1 MLAEPLQSAAAVPIS
16 ALECAALRTA
26 TVIWKEDMISTE
38 TRPERISIGV
48 AIAGIVALLW
58 VAKLLYAIGL
68 LPAEHRTLLGT
79 VFSILITVGLVALWR
94 KYTRASQQAAI
105 IQRLL
110 SQSPDCLL
118 ILTEQG
124 TILDANTRCRDV
136 LGYDAAELRLSHLRA
151 LVHPDERRVI
161 GHLLGQLLA
170 AGNSTTVRVVLHL
183 LHRTT
188 RPFPAELAA
197 TLETFGRRR
206 YVLLSIRDISE
217 QVRQER
223 KIRRVLHTLDR
234 IMRTIPEAV
243 LIFDVQKRRFVYAG
257 NARVLGWNPIE
268 ITRLDFDT
276 FCQRLHPSDRER
288 FQQCMQEAANLH
300 DGGNLTCLYRMSSSD
315 GRWRW
320 YYSRVAIFKRSRDGS
335 NVEQL
340 LWVTDDITAL
350 MEERAARERLHQRM
364 QLATRGAGIGV
375 WEIELRT
382 LLPTWDET
390 MFLLHGIPPT
400 VEGKALLRQWQRGIH
415 RTHLR
420 AMLSELRTLIRR
432 GQGQF
437 VTTYDFFTPAGER
450 KHFRA
455 IASLAHSPS
464 GEGRSLIGIVV
475 DETLLVEQQRQQQKL
490 QHLLEES
497 QRMARMASWEIEPES
512 FLLTATNELWN
523 ILGVPPQ
530 LGALDLR
537 QYQQHIHPEDRE
549 RWRQTIETAIASN
562 QGYLMR
568 YRIVRSDG
576 QVRWMQCHSEPVFC
590 KGKVVLLRGTVQ
602 DITEQYEQEQELIRT
617 REEALRA
624 SRVKSE
630 FLANMSHEIRTP
642 MNAILGFASL
652 LEKAVTDPLLREY
665 ITAIQSGGRTLLQ
678 LINDI
683 LDLSKLEAGK
693 MRLSP
698 EPTELRTFVEEVR
711 MFLAERA
718 SSKGIEL
725 RTELIGTLPTAIEL
739 DIVRMR
745 QILFNL
751 LGNAIKFTE
760 RGWVTL
766 RVFGSPNEDG
776 TWRLIFE
783 VEDTGIGIPA
793 DQLDAIFEA
802 FQQVEGQSNRKYGGT
817 GLGLSIC
824 KRLTE
829 LMGGEISVR
838 STLGSGSVF
847 TVTLPRMQV
856 ASIEGIPERSSV
868 SLPQVSFDGAEVV
881 VVDDVESNRALLRSY
896 LEHHGAVVHEAASAD
911 DAERL
916 IAVVEPRAVFTD
928 IQMPVRSGI
937 DLARSL
943 RSSDRWRTLPLVA
956 VTASPIANPEQ
967 AALFD
972 CVLLKPVTLEMFL
985 RVACN
990 ILPYRQLDGKQPQE
1004 EADDTEQLPELS
1016 DELRTQLESIAATE
1030 CRAALERCSSVD
1042 IERFI
1047 AALEHA
1053 QSLSSHAAVRRY
1065 LEQVR
1070 AAYEQFDIPKLR
1082 SMLERFAAFAQPPRT
1097 EQPSKVLP

>member
-1 MLAEPLQSAAAVPIS
+1 
-16 ALECAALRTA
+16 
-26 TVIWKEDMISTE
+26 MISTE
-38 TRPERISIGV
+38 TNRQRISIGV
-48 AIAGIVALLW
+48 VIAGIVVLLW
-58 VAKLLYAIGL
+58 SVKLLYAIRL
-68 LPAEHRTLLGT
+68 LPAEHRVLLGT
-79 VFSILITVGLVALWR
+79 VFSIVITVGLVALWR
-94 KYTRASQQAAI
+94 KYTRVSQQAAI
-105 IQRLL
+105 TQRLL
-110 SQSPDCLL
+110 AQSPDCLL
-118 ILTEQG
+118 VLTEQG
-124 TILDANTRCRDV
+124 TILDANVRCRDV
-136 LGYDAAELRLSHLRA
+136 LGYDAQELRLCHLRS
-151 LVHPDERRVI
+151 LVHPEERRAI
-161 GHLLGQLLA
+161 GHLLGQLTTA
-170 AGNSTTVRVVLHL
+170 ENRTTVRGTLHL
-183 LHRTT
+183 VHRTT

-197 TLETFGRRR
+197 TIESFGRRR
-206 YVLLSIRDISE
+206 YILLSIRDISE
-217 QVRQER
+217 QARQER

-268 ITRLDFDT
+268 ITRIDFTT
-276 FCQRLHPSDRER
+276 FSHRLHPADRESVQR
-288 FQQCMQEAANLH
+288 CIQEAVALN
-300 DGGNLTCLYRMSSSD
+300 DGGNQTCIYRLSGSD

-320 YYSRVAIFKRSRDGS
+320 YYTRVAVFKRKSDGGGA
-335 NVEQL
+335 EQL
-340 LWVTDDITAL
+340 LWVIDDVTAL

-390 MFLLHGIPPT
+390 MYLLHGIAPT
-400 VEGKALLRQWQRGIH
+400 VEGKALLRQWRHGIH
-415 RTHLR
+415 RTHLQPI
-420 AMLSELRTLIRR
+420 LSEFRTLVRR
-432 GQGQF
+432 RQGQF
-437 VTTYDFFTPAGER
+437 VVTYDFFTPSGEQ

-455 IASLAHSPS
+455 VATLAQSS
-464 GEGRSLIGIVV
+464 SSQGQSLIGIVV
-475 DETLLVEQQRQQQKL
+475 DETLIVKHQRQQQRL

-497 QRMARMASWEIEPES
+497 QRMARMASWEIDPKTQM
-512 FLLTATNELWN
+512 LTATNELWN
-523 ILGVPPQ
+523 ILGLPAEAGPITI
-530 LGALDLR
+530 G
-537 QYQQHIHPEDRE
+537 QYQPHIHPEDRD
-549 RWRQTIETAIASN
+549 RWFETLQTAIATK
-562 QGYLMR
+562 QGYGMR
-568 YRIVRSDG
+568 YRIVRGDG
-576 QVRWMQCHSEPVFC
+576 QVRWMECHGEPVVS
-590 KGKVVLLRGTVQ
+590 KGSVILLRGTVQ

-652 LEKAVTDPLLREY
+652 LEKVVSDPVQREY

-698 EPTELRTFVEEVR
+698 EPTDLRTFVEEVR

-718 SSKGIEL
+718 SAKGIQL
-725 RTELIGTLPTAIEL
+725 RTELVGTLPTAIEL
-739 DIVRMR
+739 DTVRMR

-766 RVFGSPNEDG
+766 RLFGSPNEDG

-783 VEDTGIGIPA
+783 VEDTGIGIPE

-802 FQQVEGQSNRKYGGT
+802 FQQVEGQSTRKYGGT

-829 LMGGEISVR
+829 LMGGQITVR
-838 STLGSGSVF
+838 STVGSGSVF
-847 TVTLPRMQV
+847 TVTLPRMQG
-856 ASIEGIPERSSV
+856 ASIEGIPERSSA
-868 SLPQVSFDGAEVV
+868 SLPTVSFAGAVVV

-896 LEHHGAVVHEAASAD
+896 LEHHDVVVHEAASAD

-916 IAVVEPRAVFTD
+916 IATVEPSAVFTD
-928 IQMPVRSGI
+928 IQMPARSGI
-937 DLARSL
+937 DLASSL
-943 RSSDRWRTLPLVA
+943 RSSNRWRSLPIVA
-956 VTASPIANPEQ
+956 VTASPIADPEH

-972 CVLLKPVTLEMFL
+972 CVLLKPVTLETFL
-985 RVACN
+985 QAACRV
-990 ILPYRQLDGKQPQE
+990 LPYRSLASDHSFDAGDGAGE
-1004 EADDTEQLPELS
+1004 FAEFDSEHRSL
-1016 DELRTQLESIAATE
+1016 LESIAAKE
-1030 CRAALERCSSVD
+1030 WKAAIERFSSAD

-1047 AALEHA
+1047 AALEQA
-1053 QSLSSHAAVRRY
+1053 KALSNHAALRRY

-1070 AAYEQFDIPKLR
+1070 TAYGQFDIPKLR
-1082 SMLERFAAFAQPPRT
+1082 SALEQFAAFTKTVRT
-1097 EQPSKVLP
+1097 EQRSKAIS

>member
-1 MLAEPLQSAAAVPIS
+1 
-16 ALECAALRTA
+16 
-26 TVIWKEDMISTE
+26 MISTE
-38 TRPERISIGV
+38 SNRERISIGV
-48 AIAGIVALLW
+48 AIAGVLLLLW
-58 VAKLLYAIGL
+58 LVKILYSIGL
-68 LPAEHRTLLGT
+68 LPPEHRGLLGT
-79 VFSILITVGLVALWR
+79 IFSVIITVGLVALWR

-105 IQRLL
+105 VQRLL

-124 TILDANTRCRDV
+124 TILGANTRCRDV
-136 LGYDAAELRLSHLRA
+136 LGYDAAELRLCHLRS
-151 LVHPDERRVI
+151 LVHPDERRAI

-170 AGNSTTVRVVLHL
+170 AGNSTTVRVILHL

-206 YVLLSIRDISE
+206 YILLSIRDISE

-268 ITRLDFDT
+268 MTRLDFDG
-276 FCQRLHPSDRER
+276 FCQRLHPADRQQLER
-288 FQQCMQEAANLH
+288 CMQEATTLH
-300 DGGNLTCLYRMSSSD
+300 DGGTLTCLYRMSDSD

-320 YYSRVAIFKRSRDGS
+320 YYSRVALFKRSSDGRS
-335 NVEQL
+335 VEQL
-340 LWVTDDITAL
+340 LLVTDDITAL

-382 LLPTWDET
+382 LLPTWDDT
-390 MFLLHGIPPT
+390 MYLLHGIAPS
-400 VEGKALLRQWQRGIH
+400 VEGKALLRQWRHGIH

-420 AMLSELRTLIRR
+420 AMLSELRTLIRH

-437 VTTYDFFTPAGER
+437 VATYDFFTPTGER

-455 IASLAHSPS
+455 VATLVHSPS

-497 QRMARMASWEIEPES
+497 QRMARMASWEIEPDTQ
-512 FLLTATNELWN
+512 LLTVTSELWN
-523 ILGVPPQ
+523 ILGVPPPA
-530 LGALDLR
+530 GAVNFR
-537 QYQQHIHPEDRE
+537 QYQRNIHPEDRE
-549 RWRQTIETAIASN
+549 RWIQTIEKAIISAQS
-562 QGYLMR
+562 YLMR

-576 QVRWMQCHSEPVFC
+576 QVRWMQCHGEPVVC

-698 EPTELRTFVEEVR
+698 EPTELKTFIEEVR

-725 RTELIGTLPTAIEL
+725 RTELVGTLPTAIEL
-739 DIVRMR
+739 DTVRMR

-751 LGNAIKFTE
+751 LGNAIKFTD

-802 FQQVEGQSNRKYGGT
+802 FQQVEGQSTRKYGGT

-829 LMGGEISVR
+829 LMGGQITVR
-838 STLGSGSVF
+838 STVGSGSVF

-868 SLPQVSFDGAEVV
+868 ALPQVSFDGAVVV

-896 LEHHGAVVHEAASAD
+896 LEHHDAVVHEAASAD

-916 IAVVEPRAVFTD
+916 ITMVEPHAVFTD
-928 IQMPVRSGI
+928 IQMPERSGI

-943 RSSDRWRTLPLVA
+943 RGTERWRTLPLVA
-956 VTASPIANPEQ
+956 VTATPIANPEH

-972 CVLLKPVTLEMFL
+972 SVLLKPVTLEAFL
-985 RVACN
+985 HAACK
-990 ILPYRQLDGKQPQE
+990 ILPYHQLDGQVPQDE
-1004 EADDTEQLPELS
+1004 PDEPDQLPDLDGEVRS
-1016 DELRTQLESIAATE
+1016 HLESIAATE
-1030 CRAALERCSSVD
+1030 WKAAIERFSSADIERFVAALERA
-1042 IERFI
+1042 E
-1047 AALEHA
+1047 
-1053 QSLSSHAAVRRY
+1053 SLSSHAAVRRY
-1065 LEQVR
+1065 REQVQ
-1070 AAYEQFDIPKLR
+1070 AAYEQFDIPRLR
-1082 SMLERFAAFAQPPRT
+1082 SLLERFAAFVTHTRT